1 MAFLQ
6 LSIDVG
12 AAEPGPFEDAL
23 LAAGALS
30 ITLQDAADDPVLEP
44 APGTTPLWPRVRIQA
59 LFDERRDPE
68 ELRRAIDTVLRGMSQ
83 DTGTAPASGGA
94 QMQPISPRF
103 EILADR
109 AWEREW
115 LKDFR
120 PMRFGRRLWICPGG
134 QRPPSAGTDPEPAP
148 PPCLVELDPGL
159 AFGTGT
165 HPTTALCL
173 AWLDGATLQNQRVID
188 YGCGSGVLAI
198 AALKLGARHA
208 VAIDIDPQALLA
220 TKDNALRN
228 AVDDRLS
235 IHLAG
240 TEAMAPADV
249 LLANIL
255 AEPLEALAAT
265 FAQQVLPGGKLVL
278 SGLLHSQAPAVAR
291 RYAPW
296 FDLRP
301 PVVHVPPCEEGDS
314 DPSGGRGAPQSENS
328 TQDPWVRLDG
338 TRRRSA

>member
-6 LSIDVG
+6 LSIDIG

-59 LFDERRDPE
+59 LFDEQRDPE
-68 ELRRAIDTVLRGMSQ
+68 ELRQAIDIVLGSLSQ
-83 DTGTAPASGGA
+83 DPDTAPVPDGA
-94 QMQPISPRF
+94 QMPSISPRF

-134 QRPPSAGTDPEPAP
+134 QRPPAEDATASS
-148 PPCLVELDPGL
+148 CLVELDPGL

-173 AWLDGATLQNQRVID
+173 AWLDGAQLQNQQVID

-220 TKDNALRN
+220 TQDNAVRN
-228 AVDDRLS
+228 AVENRLS

-240 TEAMAPADV
+240 TETTAPADV

-255 AEPLEALAAT
+255 AEPLQALAAT
-265 FAQQVLPGGKLVL
+265 FAQRLLPGGRLVL
-278 SGLLHSQAPAVAR
+278 SGLLHSQFDDVAR
-291 RYAPW
+291 CYAPW
-296 FDLRP
+296 FDIQP
-301 PVVHVPPCEEGDS
+301 PVVHVPS
-314 DPSGGRGAPQSENS
+314 DENPDGSSSGGAPTRNEQDS
-328 TQDPWVRLDG
+328 TRDPWVRLDG

>member
-6 LSIDVG
+6 LSIDIG
-12 AAEPGPFEDAL
+12 AAEPAPFEDAL

-44 APGTTPLWPRVRIQA
+44 APGTTPLWPCVRIQA
-59 LFDERRDPE
+59 LFDEHCDAEALRLIIDIVQQGMRRDPE
-68 ELRRAIDTVLRGMSQ
+68 AARSADGV
-83 DTGTAPASGGA
+83 
-94 QMQPISPRF
+94 QMPHIRPRF

-115 LKDFR
+115 LKDFQ

-134 QRPPSAGTDPEPAP
+134 QRPPSENTATPA
-148 PPCLVELDPGL
+148 CLVELDPGL

-173 AWLDGATLQNQRVID
+173 AWLDGAELHNQRIID

-198 AALKLGARHA
+198 AALKLGARRA

-220 TKDNALRN
+220 TRDNAERN

-240 TEAMAPADV
+240 TEAMEPADI

-255 AEPLEALAAT
+255 AEPLQALAAT
-265 FAQQVLPGGKLVL
+265 FAQRVVPGGRLVL
-278 SGLLHSQAPAVAR
+278 SGLLHSQASAVAR
-291 RYAPW
+291 CYAPW
-296 FDLRP
+296 FDLQP
-301 PVVHVPPCEEGDS
+301 PVLQIPSCAETDAGPESNPGPDS
-314 DPSGGRGAPQSENS
+314 GP
-328 TQDPWVRLDG
+328 DPWVRLDG